1 MPRYLCALLFAGLV
15 ACAPEIEPE
24 IENETA
30 TEFDT
35 GMLGR
40 WDVTVQGDNS
50 YPLWFEL
57 MEEGGALMGRLQ
69 PRGGH
74 ALPFDAVAAS
84 GNSLSLN
91 VAKTLY
97 EGTFNGGTWKGVG
110 TT

>member
-1 MPRYLCALLFAGLV
+1 MTRYLCALLFAGLM
-15 ACAPEIEPE
+15 ACAPETEP
-24 IENETA
+24 ETA

-40 WDVTVQGDNS
+40 WDVTVQGENS

-57 MEEGGALMGRLQ
+57 MEEGGALAGRLQ

-84 GNSLSLN
+84 GNSLILD
-91 VAKTLY
+91 VAKTIY
-97 EGTFNGGTWKGVG
+97 EGTFDGGKQKVWSLI
-110 TT
+110 